1 MKRTLALALGLLGF
15 GVSFAHSQEI
25 SIAIRTFIPKEH
37 PGIPGYML
45 PVPGN
50 AGVTMLPE
58 APIGQCFGTDSRDF
72 SNKQDASSRFGGLV
86 TVDLGSGA
94 APQLKLIQGVTKEYE
109 CATGKVL
116 CEKPSGGG
124 GFTISDV
131 NVSADVV
138 SFSYSGEASNPCLT
152 LAPDIEFTGTVRI
165 DRKAKTVTIDGKND
179 VFPSF
184 EAVLFSAGAAKSLFR
199 MTPDGDATPADLVT
213 SSANRQ
219 ASGSASY

>member
-1 MKRTLALALGLLGF
+1 MKRTLAFALGLVGF
-15 GVSFAHSQEI
+15 GSSLAHAQEI

-45 PVPGN
+45 PVPGKP
-50 AGVTMLPE
+50 GLTMLPR

-72 SNKQDASSRFGGLV
+72 SNKQDSSSRFGGLL

-94 APQLKLIQGVTKEYE
+94 TPQLKLIQGVTKEYE

-138 SFSYSGEASNPCLT
+138 SFNYSGEASNPCLT

-165 DRKAKTVTIDGKND
+165 DRNAKTVTIDAKND

-184 EAVLFSAGAAKSLFR
+184 EAILFTAGGAKSLFR